1 MQGGMIMPQ
10 GRFARLMSTLMAIA
24 LLSASTIAGAITP
37 TVAWQRPGGGGGVFS
52 ADGTAVLVTTASGFE
67 LDQVSDGALLAR
79 LTLPASSLGYTS
91 SGFSADK
98 RLLALAVES
107 DAVRRIELL
116 SDGGLATKQG
126 PYISNSDCKVSFSP
140 N

>member
-91 SGFSADK
+91 SGSSADK
-98 RLLALAVES
+98 RLIALALES
-107 DAVRRIELL
+107 DAVRRIELW
-116 SDGGLATKQG
+116 SMRSEERRA
-126 PYISNSDCKVSFSP
+126 
-140 N
+140 